1 MRIVNKDISKV
12 KLAGSGAGASAI
24 ACLDLLVNLGMKREN
39 IFISDSKGII
49 YEGRDEKLDPSK
61 ARYVQKTDA
70 RVLDDVMQDADIFLG
85 LSGPGVVNQEM
96 VKKMADKPIILAL
109 ANPDPEILP
118 EDVLEVRPDAIMAT
132 GRSDYP
138 NQVNNVLCFPYIFR
152 GALDVGATTINDE
165 MKIACVYAIA
175 DLATVEP
182 SDIVSKAYG
191 GSNLQFGP
199 EYLIPK
205 PFDPRLIVRIAPAV
219 AKAAMDSGVSTRT
232 IPDLKVYR
240 QKLLQFIFQTGTLM
254 NPVFDQAKEEPK
266 KVVFAEG
273 EERKVLQAVQQ
284 VVDEGIAI
292 PILVGRPNVINK
304 RIAELGLRIQEGKDF
319 EIVSPLYDKRFNQY
333 SKMYH
338 EIMGR
343 NGVSP
348 AEAKNIV
355 RTKNTV
361 IAALMVRRNEADAML
376 CGSEGAYITHLRFI
390 RQIIEREPDVTS
402 LAAVTAVVSPKGL
415 FFLADTHV
423 SHNPSADD
431 IVEKTLLAAKTV
443 QRFGIKPRIALLS
456 HSNFGSRNNASARKM
471 RKAATILRELDNN
484 LVIEGEMHAD
494 AAISDEIRNIAY
506 PNSRLKGKANLFIMP
521 NIDAAHITYSM
532 LKMIGGGVTVGPILV
547 GNSKPAHILTSST
560 TVRGIINMTALS
572 VVEAQDQID
581 QMALY

>member
-1 MRIVNKDISKV
+1 
-12 KLAGSGAGASAI
+12 
-24 ACLDLLVNLGMKREN
+24 MK
-39 IFISDSKGII
+39 SW
-49 YEGRDEKLDPSK
+49 
-61 ARYVQKTDA
+61 
-70 RVLDDVMQDADIFLG
+70 
-85 LSGPGVVNQEM
+85 
-96 VKKMADKPIILAL
+96 
-109 ANPDPEILP
+109 
-118 EDVLEVRPDAIMAT
+118 
-132 GRSDYP
+132 
-138 NQVNNVLCFPYIFR
+138 
-152 GALDVGATTINDE
+152 
-165 MKIACVYAIA
+165 
-175 DLATVEP
+175 
-182 SDIVSKAYG
+182 
-191 GSNLQFGP
+191 
-199 EYLIPK
+199 
-205 PFDPRLIVRIAPAV
+205 
-219 AKAAMDSGVSTRT
+219 
-232 IPDLKVYR
+232 
-240 QKLLQFIFQTGTLM
+240 
-254 NPVFDQAKEEPK
+254 EET
-266 KVVFAEG
+266 
-273 EERKVLQAVQQ
+273 
-284 VVDEGIAI
+284 
-292 PILVGRPNVINK
+292 
-304 RIAELGLRIQEGKDF
+304 
-319 EIVSPLYDKRFNQY
+319 
-333 SKMYH
+333 
-338 EIMGR
+338 
-343 NGVSP
+343 GVSP